1 MWYCTLVDK
10 NTVVPQRVRTERH
23 SESNSFDEF
32 TFNTAA
38 HTVNMKDT
46 IFDSSVLCTYCA
58 FIIKGQNPLNNGETV
73 YFNPT

>member
-10 NTVVPQRVRTERH
+10 NTVVPQRVRTERN

-38 HTVNMKDT
+38 CAVNMKDT
-46 IFDSSVLCTYCA
+46 IFDSSVYVYILCIYYQRTRS
-58 FIIKGQNPLNNGETV
+58 L
-73 YFNPT
+73 